1 MVSSDGL
8 KTWFDYQ
15 LLFVGIAIAFIGVT
29 VAWSRLVGYLGS
41 LPLADLGVD
50 PTDPTFALAVTGG
63 GLLVLLL
70 LVVLAGLLNRERQ

>member
-15 LLFVGIAIAFIGVT
+15 LLFMGLAIVFVCVIAVS
-29 VAWSRLVGYLGS
+29 SRLVAYLGT
-41 LPLADLGVD
+41 LPLA
-50 PTDPTFALAVTGG
+50 DPTFALAVTGG
-63 GLLVLLL
+63 GILVIFL

>member
-15 LLFVGIAIAFIGVT
+15 FLFLGIAIAFMVVIA
-29 VAWSRLVGYLGS
+29 AWSRLVTYLGT
-41 LPLADLGVD
+41 LPLADSGFE

-63 GLLVLLL
+63 GILVIFL